1 MAGFFKELIRMTGL
15 GTSLQELLYA
25 IIMALIFVYA
35 ARFGVV
41 EFSGVG
47 EFILVQTGM
56 LVTWGV
62 IDGIIFYYIGACD
75 QRRFRRLISNEEH
88 LGFEERVDFLMD
100 EFGATPL
107 DVLTEEEEREI
118 CKRILDRPL
127 ESEEESRAD
136 RRSMALSSLGC
147 VVFSL
152 LALIPV
158 IVPVLLIEDFQTAL
172 VAVSFVCSAL
182 LFFVGYMMAP
192 FIGTNKWLTGL
203 SLILLS
209 LAIAVVSVFTGG

>member
-25 IIMALIFVYA
+25 TIMALIFVYA

-56 LVTWGV
+56 LMTWGV

-75 QRRFRRLISNEEH
+75 QRRFRRLISNEEN
-88 LGFEERVDFLMD
+88 LGFEERVDMLMD

-107 DVLTEEEEREI
+107 DVLTEEEERAI
-118 CKRILDRPL
+118 CERILDRPL

-147 VVFSL
+147 VIVSM

-158 IVPVLLIEDFQTAL
+158 IVPALLIEDFQTAL
-172 VAVSFVCSAL
+172 VAISFVCSAL
-182 LFFVGYMMAP
+182 LFFVGYLMAP